1 MEYKNVKKL
10 KAPGIV
16 EQRRPTAT
24 IFLITTELSEPVPR
38 SYASAVTSDCFDFVD
53 DSIILLLFQH
63 QRLYRDRIFRCARP
77 SIFICRLLAC
87 ARMCLFGRKVCVT
100 PFERLRCVR
109 TPKCSLIFIGN

>member
-38 SYASAVTSDCFDFVD
+38 SCASAVTSDCFDFVY

-77 SIFICRLLAC
+77 SIFICR
-87 ARMCLFGRKVCVT
+87 CLPVFVWQKSVCDA
-100 PFERLRCVR
+100 FERLRCVR
-109 TPKCSLIFIGN
+109 TPKK